1 MSMLQKPLSDYIRIV
16 GTHKPALNR
25 LGILTVK
32 DLLYHFPVAYHE
44 MSGAESVSNL
54 VEDSSVTLYGTVH
67 RLEAKKSWT
76 TKKTMSTAV
85 LKDHSGQI
93 KLQWFS
99 QPYIAKMHHEGD
111 MVKISGKVTFYQG
124 KPQITNP
131 VIEKIAKLPDASDS
145 LFNTEQPNDLSALS
159 PKYRETKGISSVWI
173 YHAVKKIFSHPDFM
187 KIEDVLPDHIKK
199 TYSLPDLQKAC
210 IWLHTPNKVKH
221 AEVAQKRFA
230 FEEMFYLQVKLHQER
245 TVVDGSPY
253 YKIPDSHE
261 LAANFLKR
269 LPFKLTE
276 AQERV
281 TQEITDDMKSA
292 RALSRLVEGDVGS
305 GKTVVA
311 AATAYAIC
319 KTHPEGQGF
328 GGLQTA
334 YMAPTEILAKQ
345 HFESFIEFFEGTGI
359 KIALITGK
367 GSYIYPSKS
376 TPGKPTKI
384 ARTQLQK
391 WVTAGQISMIIGTHA
406 LISEKV
412 TFKDLAYVII
422 DEQHR
427 FGTRQRQ
434 KLANK
439 SSRVPHLLS
448 MTATPIPRT
457 LALTVYGDLDISII
471 DQVPPGRKKVETKVV
486 PPKNQ
491 KQTFEHLR
499 TLLQAGQQAYV
510 VCPRIFIPD
519 EETATDAQRALASVE
534 ETQDYLQNTVFPTFK
549 VGQLHGKMKLQEKDD
564 ILQNFLD
571 KKIDILV
578 STSVI
583 EVGINIPNSSS
594 IIIYGA
600 ERFGLSQLHQLRG
613 RVQRGEHQPYCWLFT
628 NAKNEKSMERLGY
641 IEKSS
646 DGFALAEADL
656 KLRGTGDLAG
666 NKQWGM
672 SDLAM
677 MALTNIALV
686 EAAQQEAKNIVK
698 KDLTLKSYPLLR
710 QILQKEKEVHME

>member
-1 MSMLQKPLSDYIRIV
+1 MSFIHSPLQDHIRIV
-16 GTHKPALNR
+16 GTHKAALAR
-25 LGILTVK
+25 LGIKTVR
-32 DLLYHFPVAYHE
+32 DLLYHFPVTYYE
-44 MSGAESVSNL
+44 MSGATSVSSLEEN
-54 VEDSSVTLYGTVH
+54 SAVTLYGTIH

-76 TKKTMSTAV
+76 TKKTMATAV

-99 QPYIAKMHHEGD
+99 QPYIAKMHREGD
-111 MVKISGKVTFYQG
+111 MVKVSGTVSYYKD

-131 VIEKIAKLPDASDS
+131 TIEKIAKLPEASDS
-145 LFNTEQPNDLSALS
+145 LFVQEGTTKMTFA
-159 PKYRETKGISSVWI
+159 PKYRETKGISSTWI
-173 YHAVKKIFSHPDFM
+173 YHALKRLFALPEFNTL
-187 KIEDVLPDHIKK
+187 EDYLPENIRKE
-199 TYSLPDLQKAC
+199 YSLPDLKSAC
-210 IWLHTPNKVKH
+210 IWLHSPNSLKH

-230 FEEMFYLQVKLHQER
+230 FEEMFYLQVKLQKER
-245 TVVDGSPY
+245 SMIENSPY
-253 YKIPDSHE
+253 FKIPEAHK
-261 LAANFLKR
+261 LAADFLKK
-269 LPFKLTE
+269 LPFSLTG

-281 TQEITDDMKSA
+281 VQEITDDMKSA
-292 RALSRLVEGDVGS
+292 IAMSRLVEGDVGS

-319 KTHPEGQGF
+319 KTRPDGQDF

-384 ARTQLQK
+384 SRNQLQK
-391 WVTAGQISMIIGTHA
+391 WVTNGEISMIIGTHA
-406 LISEKV
+406 LISTKV
-412 TFKDLAYVII
+412 EFKNLAYVII

-434 KLANK
+434 KLTSK
-439 SSRVPHLLS
+439 SSRIPHLLS

-471 DQVPPGRKKVETKVV
+471 DEVPPGRKKVETKVIQ
-486 PPKNQ
+486 PSRQ
-491 KQTFEHLR
+491 KEAFDSVR
-499 TLLQAGQQAYV
+499 TLLKTGQQAYV
-510 VCPRIFIPD
+510 ICPRIFRPD
-519 EETATDAQRALASVE
+519 EETATDAQKELASVE
-534 ETQDYLQNTVFPTFK
+534 ETREYLQDTVFPNYR
-549 VGQLHGKMKLQEKDD
+549 VGELHGKMTPQEKDD
-564 ILQNFLD
+564 ILQDFLD

-583 EVGINIPNSSS
+583 EVGINIPNASS

-613 RVQRGEHQPYCWLFT
+613 RVQRGEHQPYCYLFT
-628 NAKNEKSMERLGY
+628 NAKNEKSIERLSH

-656 KLRGTGDLAG
+656 KMRGTGDLAG

-686 EAAQQEAKNIVK
+686 EAAQREARELIKEDKELK
-698 KDLTLKSYPLLR
+698 KHPH
-710 QILQKEKEVHME
+710 ILEIISSERELHLE